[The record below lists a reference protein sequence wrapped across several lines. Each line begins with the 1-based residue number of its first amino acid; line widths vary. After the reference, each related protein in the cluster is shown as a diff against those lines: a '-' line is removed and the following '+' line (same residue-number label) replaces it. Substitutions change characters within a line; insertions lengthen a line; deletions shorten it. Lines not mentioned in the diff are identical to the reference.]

1 MFLKHGGT
9 SMITISCRFDI
20 INFMTMKNQ
29 VNAFVHLE
37 QSFPKIIRK
46 VKVYMSMDQDFLRLC
61 RDFEDVTETIAIL
74 ENNNGK
80 KTESI
85 LYQIAH
91 YKQLKE
97 ELEVEIESFIKEEQK
112 N

>member
-1 MFLKHGGT
+1 
-9 SMITISCRFDI
+9 
-20 INFMTMKNQ
+20 MTMKNQ